1 MTHVARWLGALVA
14 VGTVSMAAC
23 GGDSTNGGAGGGG
36 GGGGDGGAGV
46 PGGGGSIGN
55 CTVFPADNPWNLDV
69 SGAAVDPNSDAYLA
83 HMNAGAK
90 KLHPD
95 FGSDPSYGIPY
106 VVVPGSQPKV
116 PMKFDYAPESD
127 PGPYPIPPNP
137 PIEQGSDAH
146 VLVVDKDNCL
156 LYETF
161 DTKPDG
167 AGGFAA
173 GSGALFDLKSNK
185 LRPDGWTSADAAG
198 LPIFP
203 GLARLEEI
211 ATGEIKHA
219 LRFTAAKTQ
228 NSFVHPATHGASS
241 DTSADAPPMGLRV
254 RLKASYDL
262 SAVTGQSKVILT
274 ALKKYGMFLADNGSD
289 WYISG
294 TTDPKWND
302 DDLNQ
307 VKAVPA
313 SAFEVVQV
321 GTIVPQPK

>member
-1 MTHVARWLGALVA
+1 MTHVARGLGVLVA
-14 VGTVSMAAC
+14 SATVSMAAC
-23 GGDSTNGGAGGGG
+23 GGGMSNGGAGGNGG
-36 GGGGDGGAGV
+36 GGGV
-46 PGGGGSIGN
+46 TGGGGSIGS
-55 CTVFPADNPWNLDV
+55 CSVFPPDNPWNLDV
-69 SGAAVDPNSDAYLA
+69 SGAAVDPRSDAYMA
-83 HMNAGAK
+83 HMNASTK

-95 FGSDPSYGIPY
+95 FGSDPAYGIPY
-106 VVVPGSQPKV
+106 VVVPGTQPKV

-137 PIEQGSDAH
+137 PIEAGSDAH

-161 DTKPDG
+161 ATKSDG
-167 AGGFAA
+167 AGGFTA

-203 GLARLEEI
+203 GLARLDEI

-219 LRFTAAKTQ
+219 LRFTVAKTQ
-228 NSFVHPATHGASS
+228 DAFVHPATHGAST
-241 DTSADAPPMGLRV
+241 DKSADAPPMGLRV
-254 RLKASYDL
+254 RLKASYDVT
-262 SAVTGQSKVILT
+262 AVTGQSKVILT
-274 ALKKYGMFLADNGSD
+274 ALKKYGMYLADNGSD
-289 WYISG
+289 WYVSG
-294 TTDPKWND
+294 TTDSKWND

-321 GTIVPQPK
+321 GTVVPQPR